1 MEDANRVDEGQILG
15 GLTCL
20 RRSLRHQMADRL
32 GVRFFRF
39 LGRPLSACEQSLT
52 LI

>member
-1 MEDANRVDEGQILG
+1 MEDANCVDEGQILG
-15 GLTCL
+15 ELTCL
-20 RRSLRHQMADRL
+20 RRSLRHQMADGL

-39 LGRPLSACEQSLT
+39 LRRPLSICAQSLT